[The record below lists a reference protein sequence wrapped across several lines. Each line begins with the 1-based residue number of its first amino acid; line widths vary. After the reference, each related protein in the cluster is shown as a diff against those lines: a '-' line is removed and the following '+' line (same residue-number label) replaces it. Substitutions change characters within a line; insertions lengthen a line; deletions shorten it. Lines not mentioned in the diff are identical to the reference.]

1 MNGLTSEYLDFVPGK
16 MTNPPKEIFN
26 NAIFVFSRR
35 KDKKIYKKKHYFIGT
50 IVYQDKIKEYV
61 FVYNKE
67 YDALRGDTLMKIGAF
82 LDNLNNNK
90 LVFDPE
96 AGEIHPNK

>member
-16 MTNPPKEIFN
+16 MTRPPREDIN
-26 NAIFVFSRR
+26 NVIFVFSRR
-35 KDKKIYKKKHYFIGT
+35 KDKTIYKKKNYFIGT
-50 IVYQDKIKEYV
+50 IVYQNKIKEYI

-67 YDALRGDTLMKIGAF
+67 YDALRSDTLMKIGAF
-82 LDNLNNNK
+82 LDNLNKNR

-96 AGEIHPNK
+96 AGEIYPNK